1 MEISRMGANKNLGI
15 LVDTNI
21 LLYVYDRVDPFN
33 LVIEYL
39 DYKPV
44 FYIHKA
50 VFHELEI
57 LRTRYSRSSSYMSR
71 INIAL
76 IYLEKYKNYWKLIGD
91 EIDKP
96 TDDIL
101 IDCAKRNNLLIF
113 TNDKEL
119 KQKALK
125 NNVGIIFLA
134 SKGKIIKSL
143 FPI

>member
-1 MEISRMGANKNLGI
+1 MGANKNLGI

-21 LLYVYDRVDPFN
+21 LLYVYDGVDPFN
-33 LVIEYL
+33 LIIEYL
-39 DYKPV
+39 DYKPE

-57 LRTRYSRSSSYMSR
+57 LRSRHSRSPSYMSR

-76 IYLEKYKNYWKLIGD
+76 IYLEKYKNYWKLIGN

-101 IDCAKRNNLLIF
+101 IECAKRNKLLIF

-125 NNVGIIFLA
+125 NNVGIIFLT

>member
-1 MEISRMGANKNLGI
+1 MGSNKNLGV

-21 LLYVYDRVDPFN
+21 LLYIYDRIDPFN

-39 DYKPV
+39 DYKPE

-57 LRTRYSRSSSYMSR
+57 LRSRYSRSPSYISR
-71 INIAL
+71 INVAMM
-76 IYLEKYKNYWKLIGD
+76 YLEKYKNYWKLIG
-91 EIDKP
+91 EITDKP

-101 IDCAKRNNLLIF
+101 IDCAKKNKFLIF
-113 TNDKEL
+113 TNDREL

-125 NNVGIIFLA
+125 NNIGIIFLA
-134 SKGKIIKSL
+134 SKGKIIKSVFL
-143 FPI
+143 I

>member
-57 LRTRYSRSSSYMSR
+57 LRSRYSRSSSYMSR

-76 IYLEKYKNYWKLIGD
+76 FYLEKYKNYWKLIGD

-101 IDCAKRNNLLIF
+101 IDCAKRNKLLIF

-119 KQKALK
+119 KQNALK

>member
-1 MEISRMGANKNLGI
+1 MGANKNLGI

-57 LRTRYSRSSSYMSR
+57 LRSRYSRSSSYMSR

-76 IYLEKYKNYWKLIGD
+76 FYLEKYKNYWKLIGD

-101 IDCAKRNNLLIF
+101 IDCAKRNKLLIF

-119 KQKALK
+119 KQNALK